1 MSKPTNHSGDTTAR
15 KRGRPRGGRGPIVPW
30 QEADRLLVFGEVA
43 IDEMTGR
50 HEVRYPS
57 YRELARRYGV
67 SVSLIA
73 TYASK
78 HQCIKRRHEN
88 CARAR
93 MQFEELLRKKRA
105 EARTI
110 SIVDAIALVDD
121 YMRVLEEVTVLRQA
135 SEGWPAQRAA

>member
-1 MSKPTNHSGDTTAR
+1 MNELTTNHGDTAGR
-15 KRGRPRGGRGPIVPW
+15 KRGRPKRGQGPAIPW
-30 QEADRLLVFGEVA
+30 QEADRLLVFGAVA

-50 HEVRYPS
+50 QEVRYPS
-57 YRELARRYGV
+57 YRELASRYGV

-88 CARAR
+88 QARTQV
-93 MQFEELLRKKRA
+93 QFEQLLLEKRA

-110 SIVDAIALVDD
+110 SIADVITLVDD
-121 YMRVLEEVTVLRQA
+121 YMRVLQEVTVFPEALDGR
-135 SEGWPAQRAA
+135 PARRAA

>member
-15 KRGRPRGGRGPIVPW
+15 KRGRPRGGQGPIVPW
-30 QEADRLLVFGEVA
+30 QEADRLLVFGEVV

-78 HQCIKRRHEN
+78 HQCIKRRYEN

-93 MQFEELLRKKRA
+93 MQFDQQLLKKRA

-110 SIVDAIALVDD
+110 AIVDAIALVDD
-121 YMRVLEEVTVLRQA
+121 CLRMLQELTGSPEA
-135 SEGWPAQRAA
+135 SDRWPAQRAA

>member
-1 MSKPTNHSGDTTAR
+1 MNELTTNHGDTAGR
-15 KRGRPRGGRGPIVPW
+15 KRGRPRGGQGPIVPW
-30 QEADRLLVFGEVA
+30 QEAERLLVFGEVA

-57 YRELARRYGV
+57 YRELASRYGV

-88 CARAR
+88 QARTQV
-93 MQFEELLRKKRA
+93 QFEELLRKKRA
-105 EARTI
+105 EAGTI
-110 SIVDAIALVDD
+110 SIADVIALIDD